1 MDTMTDRVHGHLELR
16 WVPVA
21 DAAGREH
28 MEACWI
34 SVDDSRPAISPAA

>member
-1 MDTMTDRVHGHLELR
+1 MMTNQAHSHLELR

-34 SVDDSRPAISPAA
+34 SVDQASSPAISHAA